1 MADAIRTRASTPQ
14 APAGPYGLPRL
25 LASPEAVPLADH
37 LDRYGPLPRR
47 VDLIGKVDRSGLRGR
62 GGAAFPTAVKM
73 AAVARGRRPIVVAN
87 GTEGEPASRKDKTL
101 LAFAP
106 HLAVDGAVLAALA
119 VGAREAVICV
129 DRAATQTVRAVNAA
143 LREREVAGL
152 DPIAVRLALTPDRYL
167 TGEESALVNWLNGG
181 DAKPTFVPPRPYE
194 KGVGGRATL
203 VQNVETLANVALIA
217 RFGSEWF
224 RTVGTPAD
232 PGSVLVTVSGGVR
245 APGVYEVPLG
255 TAIGEVLRYAGLNA
269 SGVGAVLVGG
279 YFGSWLPAGLAGT
292 TPLGVE
298 SLSKVGASLGAGVL
312 VALPEDQCGLAES
325 ARVARWLAGQ
335 TAGQCGPCVYG
346 LDAIAGAME
355 ALVDGHQ
362 ARGAKEYLTRWL
374 QMVEGRGACK
384 HPDGT
389 ARFVDSALRVFAD
402 EVERHRR
409 GGPCPGSH
417 QRAMLPTPA
426 TGGWR

>member
-1 MADAIRTRASTPQ
+1 MADPMSARTI
-14 APAGPYGLPRL
+14 APEVSAGPYGLPRL
-25 LASPEAVPLADH
+25 LVSPDVVPLAEH
-37 LDRYGPLPRR
+37 LDRYGPVPRR
-47 VDLIGKVDRSGLRGR
+47 VDLIGEVDRSGLRGR

-101 LAFAP
+101 MVFAP
-106 HLAVDGAVLAALA
+106 HLAIDGAVLAARA

-129 DRAATQTVRAVNAA
+129 DRAATQAVRAVGAA
-143 LREREVAGL
+143 LREREAAGV
-152 DPIAVRLALTPDRYL
+152 DPIPVRLALTPDRYL

-203 VQNVETLANVALIA
+203 VQNVETLANIALIA
-217 RFGSEWF
+217 RFGSGWF
-224 RTVGTPAD
+224 RTVGTTSE

-245 APGVYEVPLG
+245 EPGVYEVPLG
-255 TAIGEVLRYAGLNA
+255 TPMGEVLRYAGLNA
-269 SGVGAVLVGG
+269 NRVSAVLVGG

-292 TPLGVE
+292 TPLDVE

-355 ALVDGHQ
+355 ALVDGRQTRAAMQH
-362 ARGAKEYLTRWL
+362 LTRWL

-384 HPDGT
+384 HPDGA
-389 ARFVDSALRVFAD
+389 ARFVNSALRVFAD

-417 QRAMLPTPA
+417 QRALLPTPA
-426 TGGWR
+426 PGGWR